1 MERIQY
7 NKDKQMLQDFLMN
20 INELTKIE
28 EKTSKFNAFETLG
41 IVHTE
46 IRHSNVL
53 GWLMSPNEQHGI
65 GEAFVEKI
73 IQEIARNHNIEQY
86 GHDPLQMLL
95 WDYHD
100 LVVRREWRNIDLL
113 AISEANKLMLVI
125 ENKVWSEES
134 EHQLKKYQDI
144 VENEYPDY
152 QKLFIYLTPFGDDA
166 SNTDIWVS
174 MNYRQIVVMIESALA
189 LKQNMMEP
197 SVKYF
202 IEQYIDTLRR
212 YIVGDNEIE
221 KICQEIYF
229 KHKRALDLIFEYKPD
244 IQSNIAG
251 TLREMIEADEELILD
266 DSNKGLIRFT
276 TKGLDEKLPNEGSGW
291 TSSGRI
297 LLFEFQNT
305 IKGLRIKLIIGP
317 GEADVR
323 SNLYNI
329 VSNNSS
335 LFRGRN
341 KKLTSAYTTIYLKN
355 ILNYNDNY
363 ELNQEKLHEDIW
375 IKVDKFFNNELE
387 ELESILLDA
396 YKITV

>member
-1 MERIQY
+1 MEQ
-7 NKDKQMLQDFLMN
+7 
-20 INELTKIE
+20 
-28 EKTSKFNAFETLG
+28 
-41 IVHTE
+41 
-46 IRHSNVL
+46 
-53 GWLMSPNEQHGI
+53 
-65 GEAFVEKI
+65 
-73 IQEIARNHNIEQY
+73 
-86 GHDPLQMLL
+86 
-95 WDYHD
+95 
-100 LVVRREWRNIDLL
+100 
-113 AISEANKLMLVI
+113 
-125 ENKVWSEES
+125 ES

-174 MNYRQIVVMIESALA
+174 MNYRQIIVMIESALA

-229 KHKRALDLIFEYKPD
+229 KHKCALDLIFEYKPD

-297 LLFEFQNT
+297 LLFVFQNT
-305 IKGLRIKLIIGP
+305 IKRLRIKLVIGP

-323 SNLYNI
+323 SNLYDI

-355 ILNYNDNY
+355 ILDYNDSY
-363 ELNQEKLHEDIW
+363 ERDQEKLRKDIRF
-375 IKVDKFFNNELE
+375 KVDKFFNNELK
-387 ELESILLDA
+387 ELESVLLN
-396 YKITV
+396 KHPIRL